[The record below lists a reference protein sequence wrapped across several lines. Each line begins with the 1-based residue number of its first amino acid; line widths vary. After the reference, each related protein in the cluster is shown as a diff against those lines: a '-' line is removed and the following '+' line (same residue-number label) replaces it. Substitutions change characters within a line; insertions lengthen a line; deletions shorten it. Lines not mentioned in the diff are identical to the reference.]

1 MSNIFLLYDMTLE
14 HEIHGD
20 RNQIKVISTK
30 RWTKTVISLSLGFI
44 AGFTLF
50 LLINTIYTAPSPL
63 LPSPSALPIS
73 SQSAPEPVN
82 AVALCKEGVIKY
94 TPLGAYPGGSGQVI
108 AALNYCNSL
117 G

>member
-1 MSNIFLLYDMTLE
+1 MALE
-14 HEIHGD
+14 SEIRGD
-20 RNQIKVISTK
+20 TNQIKIISTNT
-30 RWTKTVISLSLGFI
+30 WTKTVISLSLGFI
-44 AGFTLF
+44 AGLSLF

-63 LPSPSALPIS
+63 LSSALPIS